1 MRVIVGCI
9 ILTFLFCAYSG
20 AQCAVS
26 GDPAVA
32 ICADNPNQNSP
43 VHYTINTSDTAAA
56 VDLLQVYI
64 DQVKRWENH
73 ESTADFFLASAP
85 STAPHRV
92 TAVAHDT
99 SGRWFQSSISVTTT
113 GATYTCTGQQIQ
125 GQTPHSMNICQ
136 PADGEIH
143 YSPVHLA
150 WWPLGASSTPAK
162 VVDIYIDG
170 VRQFHQP
177 PFNGSPYNSLTDMP
191 FSVGRH
197 RITVQSYDSTGT
209 FNKTIYMNVNK
220 IQIGCAPPTT
230 LPDVNFCG
238 NTLSGVVY
246 VKVSAASSW
255 GILQMKAFIDGAQV
269 AATNHPYFDQVVNQ
283 PAGPHELRIDVVDNG
298 GNHFSRSQTVTVN

>member
-1 MRVIVGCI
+1 MRTLSLCFV
-9 ILTFLFCAYSG
+9 LTLFLCAFAG
-20 AQCAVS
+20 AQCSVT
-26 GDPAVA
+26 GDPAVS
-32 ICADNPNQNSP
+32 ICASNPNQSSP
-43 VHYTINTSDTAAA
+43 VRYTIATNDTAAA

-64 DQVKRWENH
+64 DQTKRWEKH
-73 ESTADFFLASAP
+73 VSSADFWLAAAP
-85 STAPHRV
+85 TGQHRV

-99 SGRWFQSSISVTTT
+99 MGRWFQSSILVTVN
-113 GATYTCTGQQIQ
+113 GASYDCASEQIQ
-125 GQTPHSMNICQ
+125 GQAPHTMNICQ

-150 WWPLGASSTPAK
+150 WWPLGASNTPGK

-170 VRQFHQP
+170 VRQYHTP
-177 PFNGSPYNSLTDMP
+177 PTIGGPAFDLTDVPM
-191 FSVGRH
+191 SVGRH
-197 RITVQSYDSTGT
+197 RITIQSYDSTGT
-209 FNKTIYMNVNK
+209 FNKTIFMNVNK
-220 IQIGCAPPTT
+220 IYIGCAPPTT

-255 GILQMKAFIDGAQV
+255 GIMQMKAFIDGAQV

-283 PAGPHELRIDVVDNG
+283 PAGSHELRIDVVDNG